1 MNDMTKEDVNERI
14 KIFKSKNIY
23 TYIKNIYFKFFN
35 GYITEIKNELI
46 IFKDD
51 ILGEIPIQIKEIKEI
66 DYSFKKKNE

>member
-14 KIFKSKNIY
+14 EIFKSRNIY

-51 ILGEIPIQIKEIKEI
+51 ILGEIPIQIKDIKEI
-66 DYSFKKKNE
+66 DY